1 MAFKEVVAQH
11 PAQKIQM
18 DQLMVDQALPVAD
31 LDQWDPVLLIH
42 HGFDYLE
49 AGWHPRQSGV
59 GPHPH
64 RGFSPITF
72 VIRGDVHHRDSRG
85 NSSVVKAGGMQ
96 WMDAGMGITHSER
109 PSAEFAE
116 TGGPMEI
123 VQCWINLPAAK
134 KMEQPRYQ
142 AIQDIDVPTYHTSDQ
157 LAELRVY
164 AGNQWGLT
172 GPVQP
177 RLPFEAYRIDLKK
190 GGKLSLNL
198 PDGLNAVL
206 YNLRDT
212 MLVNN
217 ANRLF
222 VKEAMFLGSE
232 ENDVALE
239 AMGDTICIVL
249 AGKPIGEKVTK
260 YGPFVMNS
268 QTEVLEA
275 LRDSQ
280 LGKMGILIEEF

>member
-1 MAFKEVVAQH
+1 
-11 PAQKIQM
+11 
-18 DQLMVDQALPVAD
+18 
-31 LDQWDPVLLIH
+31 
-42 HGFDYLE
+42 
-49 AGWHPRQSGV
+49 
-59 GPHPH
+59 
-64 RGFSPITF
+64 
-72 VIRGDVHHRDSRG
+72 
-85 NSSVVKAGGMQ
+85 
-96 WMDAGMGITHSER
+96 
-109 PSAEFAE
+109 
-116 TGGPMEI
+116 
-123 VQCWINLPAAK
+123 
-134 KMEQPRYQ
+134 
-142 AIQDIDVPTYHTSDQ
+142 
-157 LAELRVY
+157 
-164 AGNQWGLT
+164 
-172 GPVQP
+172 
-177 RLPFEAYRIDLKK
+177 KK